1 MNRRTFLSLLGLAAF
16 LVAKGFASAAPRAEH
31 VVLISIDG
39 LRPELY
45 LDPPAHGMRLAT
57 LQGMMARGS
66 FAERVVGV
74 YPSVTYPSHTTMVT
88 GVRPSRHGIVS
99 NVLFDPRGLFQLWY
113 WQASGIRVRTLW
125 DAVKASGGTS
135 AAVSWPVTVGAPI
148 DFNFPEYEKPGSDEP
163 PRQVVTEVSKPEFIA
178 ELERELGPLTPE
190 RFGGEPR
197 DSLTFDA
204 AKYLFRKYRPS
215 LLLLHV
221 YNTDSV
227 EHDHGREHPAVSA
240 AFEGTDR
247 KLGGL
252 FSAIQATGL
261 AERTLVVVAGDHG
274 FADNHSTINPN
285 VAFREAGLLRV
296 GADGSV
302 ADWQALT
309 WPSGGSAAVMAKDS
323 RGAEAAEKLVE
334 RLLAGPLGSAM
345 RKVSRSELD
354 RLGAMPNAL
363 FALEA
368 SDGYHFG
375 SALAGPLLAPSPERG
390 YHGYL
395 PGWEKM
401 ATGFLMVGPGV
412 RAGVRV
418 PIMQQA
424 DIAPTIAALAGW
436 ELPEAEGLVL
446 RGLFEN

>member
-1 MNRRTFLSLLGLAAF
+1 MNRRTFLALFWFGVF
-16 LVAKGFASAAPRAEH
+16 LIPELSAAQRAEH
-31 VVLISIDG
+31 VVLVSIDG

-99 NVLFDPRGLFQLWY
+99 NVLFDPRGLFRLWY

-125 DAVKASGGTS
+125 DAVKASGRTS

-148 DFNFPEYEKPGSDEP
+148 DFNLPEYEKPGSSAP
-163 PRQVVTEVSKPEFIA
+163 PREVLAEVARPELLA
-178 ELERELGPLTPE
+178 ELEKELGPLTPE
-190 RFGGEPR
+190 RLDGEPR
-197 DSLTFDA
+197 ESLTFDA
-204 AKYLFRKYRPS
+204 ASFLFRKYRPR

-221 YNTDSV
+221 YYTDSM

-252 FSAIQATGL
+252 LSVIQATGL
-261 AERTLVVVAGDHG
+261 TERTLVVVTGDHG

-302 ADWQALT
+302 SDWQAMA
-309 WPSGGSAAVMAKDS
+309 WPSGGSAAVMARDP

-354 RLGAMPNAL
+354 RLGAMADAL

-368 SDGYHFG
+368 ADGYHFD
-375 SALAGPLLAPSPERG
+375 SELTGPLLAPSSSRG

-395 PGWEKM
+395 PTWEKM

-418 PIMQQA
+418 PIMQQI
-424 DIAPTIAALAGW
+424 DVAPTIAALAGW

>member
-1 MNRRTFLSLLGLAAF
+1 M
-16 LVAKGFASAAPRAEH
+16 
-31 VVLISIDG
+31 
-39 LRPELY
+39 
-45 LDPPAHGMRLAT
+45 
-57 LQGMMARGS
+57 
-66 FAERVVGV
+66 
-74 YPSVTYPSHTTMVT
+74 
-88 GVRPSRHGIVS
+88 
-99 NVLFDPRGLFQLWY
+99 
-113 WQASGIRVRTLW
+113 
-125 DAVKASGGTS
+125 
-135 AAVSWPVTVGAPI
+135 
-148 DFNFPEYEKPGSDEP
+148 
-163 PRQVVTEVSKPEFIA
+163 
-178 ELERELGPLTPE
+178 
-190 RFGGEPR
+190 
-197 DSLTFDA
+197 
-204 AKYLFRKYRPS
+204 
-215 LLLLHV
+215 
-221 YNTDSV
+221 

-252 FSAIQATGL
+252 LSVIQATGL
-261 AERTLVVVAGDHG
+261 TERTLVVVTGDHG

-302 ADWQALT
+302 SDWQAMA
-309 WPSGGSAAVMAKDS
+309 WPSGGSAAVMARDP

-354 RLGAMPNAL
+354 RLGAMADAL

-368 SDGYHFG
+368 ADGYHFD
-375 SALAGPLLAPSPERG
+375 SELTGPLLAPSSSRG

-395 PGWEKM
+395 PTWEKM

-418 PIMQQA
+418 PIMQQI
-424 DIAPTIAALAGW
+424 DVAPTIAALAGW